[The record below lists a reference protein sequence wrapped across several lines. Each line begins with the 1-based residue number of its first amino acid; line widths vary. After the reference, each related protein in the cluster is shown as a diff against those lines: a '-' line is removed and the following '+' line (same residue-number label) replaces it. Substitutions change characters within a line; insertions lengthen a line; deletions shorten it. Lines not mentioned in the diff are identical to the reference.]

1 MKLPSN
7 VVDLLRSVFARYVRF
22 GLVGVS
28 GIVVDMGFLFLL
40 ADHRMLALNL
50 SLSKAIS
57 AEIAIINNF
66 VWNEMWTFGDIS
78 AVQNH
83 WVSRLSR
90 FAKFNLI
97 CLAGIGLS
105 ILLLNLQV
113 RFVSL
118 NVYLANLIA
127 IVIVSFWNF
136 GLNLKFGW
144 RKSAVG

>member
-83 WVSRLSR
+83 WGSRLSR